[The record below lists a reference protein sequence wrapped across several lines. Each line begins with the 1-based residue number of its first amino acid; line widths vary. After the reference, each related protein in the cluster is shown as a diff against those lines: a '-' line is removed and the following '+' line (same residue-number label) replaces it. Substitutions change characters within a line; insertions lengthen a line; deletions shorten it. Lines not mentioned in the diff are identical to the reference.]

1 MAFLAPLPAK
11 APAAVLDYQV
21 DWSAWLAT
29 GETIQGTPVV
39 SADAGIVVNP
49 PGKATSAAN
58 GVVTFWLGGG
68 TSGITY
74 NVTVTVTTNS
84 RTDSRTIQVPVGPR
98 LILGVS
104 P

>member
-21 DWSAWLAT
+21 DWSAWLAQ
-29 GETIQGTPVV
+29 GETISSAVV
-39 SADAGIVVNP
+39 AGDAGITVNP
-49 PGKATSAAN
+49 SGKATTFVN